1 MSALRQR
8 GFSYVEVLLAMILLV
23 VLLVPAM
30 EALQA
35 GVANNQGGAVLARE
49 LKLREKMETVL
60 AKPFATL
67 YAESYAPGGNTST
80 SISVSLSDPV
90 GAPDRRNVVLYRYD
104 AASDALSGADT
115 GVLYVKVYYEIDGSA
130 NALSTLVGRW
140 W

>member
-80 SISVSLSDPV
+80 SISASLSDPV
-90 GAPDRRNVVLYRYD
+90 GAADRRNVVLYRYD

>member
-49 LKLREKMETVL
+49 LKLREKMESVL

-80 SISVSLSDPV
+80 SISASLSDPV
-90 GAPDRRNVVLYRYD
+90 GAADRRNVVLYRYD